1 MYNLAANIET
11 PGAILNSVD
20 NENMSFLD
28 TLIAKEQKIT
38 ISQHVVQQY
47 LQEIW
52 HGGLQLKAWQFL
64 LFFAA
69 FVLFPPLWF
78 VMSMPVEKGLNKVPV
93 VKVKYRSWNSGKGKI
108 SRLFDLEMNLA
119 RS

>member
-1 MYNLAANIET
+1 MES
-11 PGAILNSVD
+11 PGAILNSLD
-20 NENMSFLD
+20 DSNTCFID
-28 TLIAKEQKIT
+28 TLITQQQKIA
-38 ISQHVVQQY
+38 ISQYVVQQY